1 MIVLG
6 LTVLMQFSCQ
16 NLESFFAKEI
26 PLEIQCF
33 EKQPQVDMVI
43 SSTDEVNVAIP
54 QFNVLP
60 IRGIG
65 MRGGNSEQL
74 AFSLFYCF

>member
-1 MIVLG
+1 MFFGVNLFLPKKFLLKYSVL
-6 LTVLMQFSCQ
+6 
-16 NLESFFAKEI
+16 K
-26 PLEIQCF
+26 
-33 EKQPQVDMVI
+33 KQPQVDMVI
-43 SSTDEVNVAIP
+43 SSADEVNVAIP

-74 AFSLFYCF
+74 IQYRFLLFVLGWG